1 MMTNDEKVL
10 YISTAIFVL
19 VIIVAVVRYYL

>member
-1 MMTNDEKVL
+1 MTNDEKVI

-19 VIIVAVVRYYL
+19 VIIVAAVRYFT

>member
-1 MMTNDEKVL
+1 MNNDEKVL

-19 VIIVAVVRYYL
+19 VIIVATVRYYL

>member
-1 MMTNDEKVL
+1 MNNDEKVL

-19 VIIVAVVRYYL
+19 VIIVATVRYY

>member
-1 MMTNDEKVL
+1 MTNDTKAL

-19 VIIVAVVRYYL
+19 CIIWATVRYYQ